1 MTRQRALPMVF
12 AMLAWLVTAA
22 LPASAEWVTD
32 VYLGA
37 AITQKDDVT
46 IQIEGLR
53 ASEKVNFDTS
63 FTLGGRVAY
72 WFESTPWLGLAI
84 DASVYNPDADLT
96 VFPISALLMLRWPL
110 LTSVEFPKGRLQP
123 YAGIGPGVF
132 ISTTK
137 VDLRPEVPAEFSDT
151 SIDLGLDARAGI
163 AWLFAKNTAVFA
175 EYRFTH
181 VSPRFEDRPADLQTT
196 VDVDLNTH
204 HMLVGIS
211 FRF

>member
-1 MTRQRALPMVF
+1 MTGRRSLVVLVGI
-12 AMLAWLVTAA
+12 LAGLVTASP
-22 LPASAEWVTD
+22 PASAEWVTD

-37 AITQKDDVT
+37 AITQKEDVA

-53 ASEKVNFDTS
+53 ASEKVDFDTS
-63 FTLGGRVAY
+63 FTLGARVAY
-72 WFESTPWLGLAI
+72 WFESTPWLGLAL
-84 DASVYNPDADLT
+84 DASFYNPDADLT
-96 VFPISALLMLRWPL
+96 VFPVSALLMFRWPL

-132 ISTTK
+132 VSTTK
-137 VDLRPEVPAEFSDT
+137 VDLRPELPAEFSDT
-151 SIDLGLDARAGI
+151 SIDLGLDARAGL
-163 AWLFAKNTAVFA
+163 AWLFAKNTAVFV

-181 VSPRFEDRPADLQTT
+181 VSPHFEDRPADLKTT

>member
-1 MTRQRALPMVF
+1 MIRQKHLFLVVLALAGWFV
-12 AMLAWLVTAA
+12 VTP
-22 LPASAEWVTD
+22 PASAEWVTD
-32 VYLGA
+32 IYLGA
-37 AITQKDDVT
+37 AITQKEDVA

-53 ASEKVNFDTS
+53 AREKLHFDPP
-63 FTLGGRVAY
+63 FTLGARVAY
-72 WFESTPWLGLAI
+72 WFESAPWLGLAL

-96 VFPISALLMLRWPL
+96 VFPVSALLMLRWPL

-132 ISTTK
+132 VSTTK
-137 VDLRPEVPAEFSDT
+137 VDLRPELPAEFSDT
-151 SIDLGLDARAGI
+151 SIDLGLDARAGL
-163 AWLFAKNTAVFA
+163 AWLFAKNTAVFV

-181 VSPRFEDRPADLQTT
+181 VSPHFEDRPADLKTT